1 MTPLLLH
8 FKTEIRW
15 IFVCIGDTTKRIYF
29 STAQLFETL
38 YEWYNLWEEI
48 QQLQPC
54 GQQHTQLKTGD
65 QPLAVVGLLQKTWG
79 LLLLP
84 G

>member
-1 MTPLLLH
+1 MTPLFLC

-38 YEWYNLWEEI
+38 YEWYNLWEELW
-48 QQLQPC
+48 QLQPC
-54 GQQHTQLKTGD
+54 GQQHTQLKTDD
-65 QPLAVVGLLQKTWG
+65 QLIQT
-79 LLLLP
+79 LP
-84 G
+84 PYDEYIKEIRQ